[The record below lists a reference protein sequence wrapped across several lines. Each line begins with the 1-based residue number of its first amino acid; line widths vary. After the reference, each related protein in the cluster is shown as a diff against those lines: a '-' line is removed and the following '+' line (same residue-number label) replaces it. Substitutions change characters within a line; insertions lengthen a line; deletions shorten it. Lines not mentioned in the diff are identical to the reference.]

1 MLLALFLQLLFFF
14 LQSLRLQLYLLELGL
29 YLFHLDIL
37 CVNLALQ
44 LLLGSLLRL
53 HLLLEIVDLGGALL
67 ELIRSGLDLL
77 RALLQVLLKFL
88 LLLLVGGLELLELR
102 RGGGSCRLF
111 RFLLFGELL
120 SLFSLLANLFLQ
132 ILLELGESLN
142 LSLAFLLLRLEL
154 ADLRGRL
161 ID

>member
-1 MLLALFLQLLFFF
+1 M
-14 LQSLRLQLYLLELGL
+14 
-29 YLFHLDIL
+29 
-37 CVNLALQ
+37 ALQ

-53 HLLLEIVDLGGALL
+53 DLLLEIVDLGGALL
-67 ELIRSGLDLL
+67 ELICSGLNLL
-77 RALLQVLLKFL
+77 RTLLQVLLKLL

-102 RGGGSCRLF
+102 RGGGSRRLF

-142 LSLAFLLLRLEL
+142 LSLAFLLLGLEL